1 MKFPSVAVAIGYRG
15 NRLALLEKAVF
26 EGAALAPSGIVDRDS
41 SAELLDSAKALLPF
55 CMESRPVVF
64 SRRRL

>member
-41 SAELLDSAKALLPF
+41 SAVLLDSAKALLPF
-55 CMESRPVVF
+55 CMESKPVVF